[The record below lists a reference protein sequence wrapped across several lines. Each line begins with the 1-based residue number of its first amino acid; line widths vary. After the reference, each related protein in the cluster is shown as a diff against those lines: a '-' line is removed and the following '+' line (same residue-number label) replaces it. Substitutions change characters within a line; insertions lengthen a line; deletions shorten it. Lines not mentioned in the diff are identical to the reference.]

1 MIGKLKVVHLIG
13 STKGNDEIFRK
24 AEVYFTKL
32 GYIVFKPVFYVYD
45 DYIKNK
51 ELIDD
56 MCYEKLIF
64 SDIICLVTPEHY
76 GESTI
81 KRIQQ
86 AKILKKDIL
95 IFDGKKSYLYD
106 KH

>member
-1 MIGKLKVVHLIG
+1 M
-13 STKGNDEIFRK
+13 F
-24 AEVYFTKL
+24 
-32 GYIVFKPVFYVYD
+32 
-45 DYIKNK
+45 
-51 ELIDD
+51 
-56 MCYEKLIF
+56 
-64 SDIICLVTPEHY
+64 VTPEHY

>member
-1 MIGKLKVVHLIG
+1 MAE
-13 STKGNDEIFRK
+13 NAIFLAK
-24 AEVYFTKL
+24 KIFNISFCFVYFTKL